1 MFWISIIWLTLFV
14 GGKCTFLAI
23 LGHFLAFFGYL
34 MGHPNQI
41 CPKNP
46 ETLFLR
52 FNLTTHITYLSS
64 FFTYVVNTIFVL
76 FFHFPL
82 ILGYVSVIWLATLT
96 LKCTQFCYILFEMMI
111 NSPGH
116 RKEGFQLGFFG
127 FPCGCGEKCHFWPFW
142 AIFDPYWGT
151 WWVTRIRYGPKTLKH
166 CL

>member
-1 MFWISIIWLTLFV
+1 MFLISIIWLTLFV

-52 FNLTTHITYLSS
+52 FNLTTHITYLPS

-76 FFHFPL
+76 FFSFSL
-82 ILGYVSVIWLATLT
+82 ILGYVSVIWLANLT

-111 NSPGH
+111 HSPGH

-127 FPCGCGEKCHFWPFW
+127 FPCGCGEKCHF
-142 AIFDPYWGT
+142 
-151 WWVTRIRYGPKTLKH
+151 
-166 CL
+166 